1 MGRIALVSEHASP
14 LTAPGQ
20 LGAGSQN
27 VYVAALSAALCG
39 LGHEVV
45 VYTRRTAPRV
55 PDRVRAPAGYEVV
68 HVHSGPSRKL
78 DEDESSA
85 RVTDFARFLSADWNR
100 NRPDVV
106 HAQGWLSGI
115 TAVLGARSR
124 QVPVVQTFHT
134 LGAAHRGLAVERLLG
149 QEVARVVATHS
160 DEADDVVRMGICES
174 KVSVIP
180 HGVDLKLFTPHGAI
194 APRERARRVVTVG
207 RLVAHQGF
215 DDLIRALST
224 VEDTELVVAGGPA
237 NGRLRGDPEM
247 RRLRGL
253 ASAHGV
259 ADRVT
264 FTGHLRQSELPAL
277 LRSADVVACT
287 PWYESFGVTALEAMA
302 CGVPVVVTAV
312 GGLVDAV
319 VDEQTGVQV
328 PPQDPR
334 AIAGALT
341 ALLLNAARRKALGA
355 AGHERI
361 HARYSWDRVA
371 ADLVRVYADVVRPS
385 AEAPRAHEP
394 WA

>member
-20 LGAGSQN
+20 LDAGSQN
-27 VYVAALSAALCG
+27 VYVAALSGALCG

-45 VYTRRTAPRV
+45 VYTRRTATRV
-55 PDRVRAPAGYEVV
+55 PSRVRTQAGYEVV

-78 DEDESSA
+78 AEDESTA
-85 RVTDFARFLSADWNR
+85 RVTDFARFLSADWNTK
-100 NRPDVV
+100 RPDVV

-115 TAVLGARSR
+115 TAVLGARDR

-134 LGAAHRGLAVERLLG
+134 LDAHGSLAVERLLG

-160 DEADDVVRMGICES
+160 DEADDVLRMGICGS

-180 HGVDLKLFTPHGAI
+180 HGVDLKLFNPRGAI
-194 APRERARRVVTVG
+194 APRDRARRVVTVG
-207 RLVAHQGF
+207 QLAPHQGF

-224 VEDTELVVAGGPA
+224 VENTELVIVGGSA
-237 NGRLRGDPEM
+237 NGRLRGDPEA
-247 RRLRGL
+247 RRLRTL
-253 ASAHGV
+253 ARARGV

-264 FTGHLRQSELPAL
+264 FTGPLRQSELPAL

-287 PWYESFGVTALEAMA
+287 PWHGSFGVTALEAMA

-319 VDEQTGVQV
+319 VDEQTGVRV
-328 PPQDPR
+328 PPQDPQ
-334 AIAGALT
+334 AIAEALR
-341 ALLLNAARRKALGA
+341 ALLRNATRRKSLGA
-355 AGHERI
+355 AGQEKIR
-361 HARYSWDRVA
+361 ARYSWDRVA
-371 ADLVRVYADVVRPS
+371 AELVRVYADVIRPS
-385 AEAPRAHEP
+385 PDATGAREP

>member
-20 LGAGSQN
+20 LDAGSQN

-45 VYTRRTAPRV
+45 VYTRRTAPRA
-55 PDRVRAPAGYEVV
+55 PARVRTQAGYEVV

-78 DEDESSA
+78 AEDESTA
-85 RVTDFARFLSADWNR
+85 RVTDFARFLSADWNTQ
-100 NRPDVV
+100 RPDVV

-115 TAVLGARSR
+115 MAVLGARTR

-134 LGAAHRGLAVERLLG
+134 LGSADRSLAVERLLG
-149 QEVARVVATHS
+149 QEVTRVVATHS
-160 DEADDVVRMGICES
+160 DEADDVLRMGICGS

-194 APRERARRVVTVG
+194 APRDRARRIVTVG
-207 RLVAHQGF
+207 QLVPHQGF

-224 VEDTELVVAGGPA
+224 VEDTELVIAGGSA
-237 NGRLRGDPEM
+237 DGRLRGDPEA
-247 RRLRGL
+247 RRLRTL
-253 ASAHGV
+253 ARARGV

-264 FTGHLRQSELPAL
+264 FTGHLRQRELPAL

-287 PWYESFGVTALEAMA
+287 PWHESFGVTALEAMA

-319 VDEQTGVQV
+319 VDEQTGVRV
-328 PPQDPR
+328 PPRDPR
-334 AIAGALT
+334 AIAEALR
-341 ALLLNAARRKALGA
+341 ALLRNATRRESLGA
-355 AGHERI
+355 AGQQRI
-361 HARYSWDRVA
+361 RARYSWDRVA
-371 ADLVRVYADVVRPS
+371 AELVRVYADVIRPS
-385 AEAPRAHEP
+385 PDANRTREPRA
-394 WA
+394 

>member
-20 LGAGSQN
+20 LDAGSQN

-45 VYTRRTAPRV
+45 VYTRRTAPRA
-55 PDRVRAPAGYEVV
+55 PNRVRTLGGYEVV
-68 HVHSGPSRKL
+68 HVRSGPSRKL
-78 DEDESSA
+78 AEDESTA
-85 RVTDFARFLSADWNR
+85 RVTDFARFLSADWNTR
-100 NRPDVV
+100 RPDVV

-115 TAVLGARSR
+115 TAVLGARAR

-134 LGAAHRGLAVERLLG
+134 LGSADRSLAVERLLG

-160 DEADDVVRMGICES
+160 DEADGVRRMGICGS

-194 APRERARRVVTVG
+194 APRERTRRIVAAG
-207 RLVAHQGF
+207 QLVPHQGF

-224 VEDTELVVAGGPA
+224 VDDAELVIAGGSA
-237 NGRLRGDPEM
+237 TGRLRGDPEA
-247 RRLRGL
+247 RRLRTL
-253 ASAHGV
+253 ARSRGV
-259 ADRVT
+259 ADRVM

-287 PWYESFGVTALEAMA
+287 PWHDSFGVSAIEAMA

-319 VDEQTGVQV
+319 VDDQSGVRV
-328 PPQDPR
+328 PPRDPR
-334 AIAGALT
+334 AIGAALR
-341 ALLLNAARRKALGA
+341 ALLLNATRRRTLGA
-355 AGHERI
+355 AGQERI
-361 HARYSWDRVA
+361 RARYSWDRVA
-371 ADLVRVYADVVRPS
+371 AELLQVYADVIRPS
-385 AEAPRAHEP
+385 PETTRAREP